1 MWILKSVYNFI
12 CPIRLGFAFMLI
24 GIRTDSCFYKSWSR
38 VNFEEFD
45 NAIRLEQTIECRL
58 DNSKKSGLCWYSR
71 TDAIKECLIAP
82 YSIENISRANKLVKI
97 FWNWIGM
104 IQKAI
109 EVAYSELR
117 VLLIIVHRPEIVL
130 RRAVAGIW
138 YHKVTEEGQYA

>member
-1 MWILKSVYNFI
+1 MWILKSVRNFI
-12 CPIRLGFAFMLI
+12 CPICLGFAFMLV
-24 GIRTDSCFYKSWSR
+24 GIRTDSGFNKSWSR

-58 DNSKKSGLCWYSR
+58 DNSKKSALYWYSR
-71 TDAIKECLIAP
+71 TDVIKECLIAP
-82 YSIENISRANKLVKI
+82 YSIENISGTNKLVKI
-97 FWNWIGM
+97 FWDWIGM

-117 VLLIIVHRPEIVL
+117 MLLIIVHRSEIVL

-138 YHKVTEEGQYA
+138 YHEVTEERQWT